1 MLLKNNA
8 NNLNAIKLQFNNK
21 SKNAINHNNIA
32 VKSSTGNS
40 KNNASATSHK
50 ALQFRKLSAGAGGGS
65 ASIFLPKTTQSKFNL
80 NMDLVSQN
88 ASLIASAANSNNN
101 SALINNFMISKS
113 NANSNFN
120 YIQTINDTESTISNS
135 KIPYSNTH

>member
-1 MLLKNNA
+1 MLLRNNA
-8 NNLNAIKLQFNNK
+8 NNLNAIKLQYNNK
-21 SKNAINHNNIA
+21 PKNVINHNNIP
-32 VKSSTGNS
+32 VKSSPGNS

-50 ALQFRKLSAGAGGGS
+50 ALQFWKLSAGAGGGS
-65 ASIFLPKTTQSKFNL
+65 ASIILPKSTQSKFNL

-113 NANSNFN
+113 NANNNFN
-120 YIQTINDTESTISNS
+120 YI
-135 KIPYSNTH
+135 

>member
-8 NNLNAIKLQFNNK
+8 NNLNAIKLQYNNK
-21 SKNAINHNNIA
+21 SKNANNIA
-32 VKSSTGNS
+32 VKSSTGSS

-65 ASIFLPKTTQSKFNL
+65 ASIILPKTTQSKFNL
-80 NMDLVSQN
+80 NMDLVTQN

-113 NANSNFN
+113 NANNNFN
-120 YIQTINDTESTISNS
+120 YIQTINDT
-135 KIPYSNTH
+135 